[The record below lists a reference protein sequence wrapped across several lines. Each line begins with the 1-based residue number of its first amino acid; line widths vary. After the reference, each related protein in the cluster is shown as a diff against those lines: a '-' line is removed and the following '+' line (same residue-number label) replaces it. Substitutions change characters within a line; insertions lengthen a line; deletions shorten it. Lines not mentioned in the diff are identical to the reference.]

1 MKKRVLSALLA
12 LCLTLSLAGA
22 AFAENEPSG
31 DSSSAVSQ
39 AVSSV
44 ESEPQTQDETVSS
57 DSASGE
63 DQTTAKTE
71 STPAPTET
79 PAASDVTEEE
89 SESTVAP
96 EATEEPEVT
105 AEPDATPTPTED
117 PVADVTENEESDGSV
132 EYTASLETDGE
143 TMNVIV
149 TAPED
154 AFAEGVQPKL
164 SVTMLTAEDELNDV
178 ANKLTDAEVQYDG
191 FTALDITFTDKAT
204 GEEIEPV
211 QQVSVRIELP
221 QTIVDSGIDLNTL
234 AVQHLEEDEN
244 GNVNV
249 AEVATLDNGITLSEE
264 AAAAANEA
272 AGVAPMSDMPAEE
285 ATAGDATET
294 PAAVAEFEVD
304 GFSDFVITWKNDQ
317 NQTTRV
323 TVTCYDAD
331 DTDSE
336 LPDECQP
343 EGLNPLAA
351 GTVFS
356 FTADN
361 AALKIDGYEFVRA
374 EYYSNYY
381 RWRTLTSLS
390 VSANRYGTWRYSVNG
405 GSGSNSAPRIR
416 LYYRK
421 SSDIQIEDTI
431 LTNGSLS
438 AVLADSSAQVTSYTW
453 YRSAN
458 AETNGGYEA
467 VAGETSN
474 TLFVARDGARHYY
487 YVEATLSDGSKL
499 ISAPFQ
505 VTYYDALQ
513 NGSFENPDRNQV
525 DSRYQLVYG
534 PNYSQR
540 SQFMQIPNGTEGL
553 IWQTTA
559 SGKHYDP
566 DLPNG
571 YYTEIVKSTSGN
583 SKYAYGIDRAADGDQ
598 FAELNCETAGALYQ
612 DVLTVPGSTLYWGL
626 EHADRAGD
634 QASRLLVLISDT
646 SELPEGF
653 DPTDYREI
661 VDLGLEDNIV
671 LDVTSDEVAW
681 KYHSGSY
688 PVPEGQYVTR
698 FYFVAGNG
706 STTGNL
712 LDNITFSSKL
722 PKPPAEKG
730 NIVLN
735 KAIAGIDS
743 SAVDLSNVSF
753 TFTIEAEGQEDQTV
767 TLNEEN
773 NWTQILTVDPGSYT
787 ITENNPAQTIGEYT
801 YQSTTISGGTSN
813 GLSTTVEIAENE
825 SELIVYTNTYEQ
837 DVTVDPVVADPDI
850 NKSVEDNNDGTY
862 DLSLDVTG
870 TTGKETT
877 PVNVLYVLDESYSM
891 MWTMDG
897 SYPGTKEENPSG
909 DNKYPEDENQKPI
922 EGATPYSYS
931 YIRFNAAKQ
940 AIERL
945 NDTLKN
951 SENLDAQVAMVTFAQ
966 DHNNPE
972 TYEGENITWIDPKT
986 GTLNLPA
993 SQWETFASGTNYYD
1007 ALTRAQNMIAKLG
1020 SDRKDAE
1027 TVVIFVTD
1035 GEPNWP
1041 RKDGKQDIPY
1051 AKRQAAGALAELNC
1065 DRFYAVGVGSDIGN
1079 DYLAELI
1086 ANVKNG
1092 VAADS
1097 FQSGDTSALVRYFN
1111 QIAADI
1117 AGTDMH
1123 DVTITDTLSNYAELV
1138 DATAI
1143 PTVTVTNADGEN
1155 VAVTPPTELNK
1166 TGTEGNET
1174 YTGTYSFTDGS
1185 ETVDA
1190 IYTYNSAS
1198 KTFSL
1203 AFLESYQLT
1212 KDWKYSITVQ
1222 IKPTD
1227 TAYQEYGEKD
1237 GKYPAA
1243 ETDSEQTE
1251 GDENTGSTSDGQP
1264 GFYSNK
1270 EATLTYDSGEN
1281 EDEEKPYPMPVIQVK
1296 TGKLV
1301 ISKSVSNNVEGQVND
1316 VDYTFTIT
1324 PQNGLTVSWNDVSA
1338 KNSKDVDINITP
1350 VSGSAAAQVTVTGT
1364 DTVTMSGLPL
1374 GDYKVQEN
1382 TGSMADIGD
1391 TYYFSDE
1398 SYEAA
1403 AEDADDVVVA
1413 LDGTYATATVVAGD
1427 STQVNVTN
1435 EYKAYKSVTLTK
1447 EISGTG
1453 SVNTDEFTFTVG
1465 GITDATQIGTGSSDA
1480 KVEKDPDT
1488 GVITVEMTGGK
1499 SVTINKL
1506 KESTVL
1512 TITESVSGGYTPS
1525 IDLSGVD
1532 GYSKDGDVIT
1542 TPGFEASGNTTVTLT
1557 VKNATDDGND
1567 NSLGT
1572 VKFINTRNIPTPTGL
1587 EDNHTK
1593 PFGLMVG
1600 VAVMAGLAL
1609 AGGAVVRR
1617 RRRWME

>member
-63 DQTTAKTE
+63 DQTAAKTE
-71 STPAPTET
+71 SSPAPTET
-79 PAASDVTEEE
+79 PAASDVAE
-89 SESTVAP
+89 
-96 EATEEPEVT
+96 EEPEST
-105 AEPDATPTPTED
+105 PEPEAATESDTTPAPTED

-132 EYTASLETDGE
+132 EYTAALETDGE

-149 TAPED
+149 TAPEG
-154 AFAEGVQPKL
+154 AFAEDVQPKL
-164 SVTMLTAEDELNDV
+164 SVTMLTAEDELNAV
-178 ANKLTDAEVQYDG
+178 AGELDTAEVQYDG
-191 FTALDITFTDKAT
+191 FAALDITFTDEAT
-204 GEEIEPV
+204 GEEVEPV
-211 QQVSVRIELP
+211 KSVTVRIELP
-221 QTIVDSGIDLNTL
+221 QTIVDSGVDLTTL

-244 GNVNV
+244 GNVQKV
-249 AEVATLDNGITLSEE
+249 TEVATLDNGITLSEE
-264 AAAAANEA
+264 AAAAVNEA
-272 AGVAPMSDMPAEE
+272 AGVAPVNDMPAEE
-285 ATAGDATET
+285 ATAGDAAET
-294 PAAVAEFEVD
+294 PAAVAEFEVN
-304 GFSDFVITWKNDQ
+304 GFSDFAITWENNQ
-317 NQTTRV
+317 NRTKDV
-323 TVTCYDAD
+323 TVICYDA

-336 LPDECQP
+336 LPDACKP
-343 EGLNPLAA
+343 EGLNPLTA
-351 GTVFS
+351 GQTFS

-361 AALKIDGYEFVRA
+361 AALKIDGYEFVQA
-374 EYYSNYY
+374 EYYSYY
-381 RWRTLTSLS
+381 KWRTLTSLT
-390 VSANRYGTWRYSVNG
+390 VTYNNRWRYSVNG
-405 GSGSNSAPRIR
+405 GSASSSAPQIR

-453 YRSAN
+453 YRSAE
-458 AETNGGYEA
+458 AEIDGGYAA
-467 VAGETSN
+467 VEGETSN

-487 YVEATLSDGSKL
+487 YVVATLSDGRKL
-499 ISAPFQ
+499 TSAPFQ
-505 VTYYDALQ
+505 ITYYDALQ
-513 NGSFENPDRNQV
+513 NGSFEKPDQSEV
-525 DSRYQLVYG
+525 DYRYQLQYG
-534 PNYSQR
+534 NSK
-540 SQFMQIPNGTEGL
+540 FMQIPNGTEGL

-559 SGKHYDP
+559 SGKHFNTS
-566 DLPNG
+566 LPNG
-571 YYTEIVKSTSGN
+571 YYTEIVKSTNGN
-583 SKYAYGIDRAADGDQ
+583 SADAYGIDRAAEGDQ

-626 EHADRAGD
+626 EHSDRKGG
-634 QASRLLVLISDT
+634 QSSRLLVLISDT
-646 SELPEGF
+646 SELPEEF
-653 DPTDYREI
+653 DPTNYDEI
-661 VDLGLEDNIV
+661 ADLGLEDNIV

-688 PVPEGQYVTR
+688 VVPEGQYVTR

-706 STTGNL
+706 STEGNL
-712 LDNITFSSKL
+712 LDNITFSSEL

-743 SAVDLSNVSF
+743 SAVDLSNVNF
-753 TFTIEAEGQEDQTV
+753 TFTITTKGQEDQTV
-767 TLNEEN
+767 TLNAEN

-787 ITENNPAQTIGEYT
+787 ITENGPAQTIGEYT
-801 YQSTTISGGTSN
+801 YQSTTISGGTSS

-825 SELIVYTNTYEQ
+825 SELVVYTNTYEQ

-850 NKSVEDNNDGTY
+850 NKSVDDNEDGTY
-862 DLSLDVTG
+862 DLSLDVKG
-870 TTGKETT
+870 TTGKGEI

-897 SYPGTKEENPSG
+897 SYPGTAEQNPSG

-922 EGATPYSYS
+922 DGETPYAYS

-945 NDTLKN
+945 NGTLN
-951 SENLDAQVAMVTFAQ
+951 SSGNLDARVAMVTFAQ
-966 DHNNPE
+966 DNNNPS
-972 TYEGENITWIDPKT
+972 TYVGKNIEWLDPKT
-986 GTLNLPA
+986 ATLELPA

-1007 ALTRAQNMIAKLG
+1007 ALTRAQDMIENLE

-1041 RKDGKQDIPY
+1041 REDGKHEDIVY
-1051 AKRQAAGALAELNC
+1051 AKQQAEAALAGLDC

-1079 DYLAELI
+1079 EYLADLI
-1086 ANVKNG
+1086 TNVKDG

-1097 FQSGDTSALVRYFN
+1097 FQSGDTSALVKYFN

-1117 AGTDMH
+1117 AGTDLH
-1123 DVTITDTLSNYAELV
+1123 NVTITDTLSDYAELV
-1138 DATAI
+1138 DVTAV
-1143 PTVTVTNADGEN
+1143 PTVTVTNADEED
-1155 VAVTPPTELNK
+1155 VAVTAPSKLTEN
-1166 TGTEGNET
+1166 GIEGDKK
-1174 YTGTYSFTDGS
+1174 YTGMYSFTDGDKNI
-1185 ETVDA
+1185 DA

-1198 KTFSL
+1198 KTFT
-1203 AFLESYQLT
+1203 LEFPETYQLT
-1212 KDWKYSITVQ
+1212 KDWKYAITVQ

-1227 TAYQEYGEKD
+1227 TAYQEYGDKD
-1237 GKYPAA
+1237 GKYPEAD
-1243 ETDSEQTE
+1243 TDSDQTE
-1251 GDENTGSTSDGQP
+1251 GDENTGITSAGKP
-1264 GFYSNK
+1264 GFYSNT
-1270 EATLTYDSGEN
+1270 EATLTYDSGET
-1281 EDEEKPYPMPVIQVK
+1281 EDKEKPYPMPVIQVK
-1296 TGKLV
+1296 TGELV
-1301 ISKSVSNNVEGQVND
+1301 ISKSVSNNAVGKVND

-1324 PQNGLTVSWNDVSA
+1324 PQDDLTVSWADVSA
-1338 KNSKDVDINITP
+1338 KNSKGADINITP
-1350 VSGSAAAQVTVTGT
+1350 VSGSTAAQVTVTGT
-1364 DTVTMSGLPL
+1364 DTVTISGLPL
-1374 GDYKVQEN
+1374 GDYKVQED
-1382 TGSMADIGD
+1382 TGSMADID
-1391 TYYFSDE
+1391 DDKYYFSDE
-1398 SYEAA
+1398 SYAA
-1403 AEDADDVVVA
+1403 ADNVVV
-1413 LDGTYATATVVAGD
+1413 DSSKTYATATVIAGD
-1427 STQVNVTN
+1427 KTQVNVTN

-1453 SVNTDEFTFTVG
+1453 SINTDEFTFTVD
-1465 GITDATQIGTGSSDA
+1465 GITAVTQIDTLNSGADVA
-1480 KVEKDPDT
+1480 KNSDT
-1488 GVITVEMTGGK
+1488 GVITVRMTGGK

-1506 KESTVL
+1506 KENTVL
-1512 TITESVSGGYTPS
+1512 TITESDSSGYTPS

-1542 TPGFEASGNTTVTLT
+1542 TPGFVASGNTSVTLT
-1557 VKNATDDGND
+1557 VKDATDNGND

>member
-1 MKKRVLSALLA
+1 MQMKKRVLSVLLA
-12 LCLTLSLAGA
+12 LCLAGSLASTAWA
-22 AFAENEPSG
+22 AGDQATPETAEA
-31 DSSSAVSQ
+31 DTSAVVLNEEEEQ
-39 AVSSV
+39 
-44 ESEPQTQDETVSS
+44 QDETTASQEET
-57 DSASGE
+57 SGE
-63 DQTTAKTE
+63 DSTAA
-71 STPAPTET
+71 PAEDPTAQVTET
-79 PAASDVTEEE
+79 
-89 SESTVAP
+89 
-96 EATEEPEVT
+96 EA
-105 AEPDATPTPTED
+105 D
-117 PVADVTENEESDGSV
+117 DGSV
-132 EYTASLETDGE
+132 EYTAALETDGQ
-143 TMNVIV
+143 TMNVVV
-149 TAPED
+149 TAPEG
-154 AFAEGVQPKL
+154 AFAEDVQPEL
-164 SVTMLTAEDELNDV
+164 SVTMLTAEDELNAV
-178 ANKLTDAEVQYDG
+178 ADKLDTAEVQYDG

-221 QTIVDSGIDLNTL
+221 QAIVDSGIDLNTL
-234 AVQHLEEDEN
+234 AVQHLEEDAD
-244 GNVNV
+244 GNVQNV
-249 AEVATLDNGITLSEE
+249 TEVATLDNGITLSEE

-272 AGVAPMSDMPAEE
+272 AGVAPVSDMPAEE
-285 ATAGDATET
+285 ATAGDAAET
-294 PAAVAEFEVD
+294 PAAVAEFDVD
-304 GFSDFVITWKNDQ
+304 GFSDFVITWKKDQ
-317 NQTTRV
+317 NRTKNV

-331 DTDSE
+331 TDSE
-336 LPDECQP
+336 LPDACEP

-361 AALKIDGYEFVRA
+361 AALKIDGYEFVQA
-374 EYYSNYY
+374 KYYSYY
-381 RWRTLTSLS
+381 TWRTLTSLS
-390 VSANRYGTWRYSVNG
+390 VTYNNSIWRYSVNDG
-405 GSGSNSAPRIR
+405 NASTSVPQIR

-438 AVLADSSAQVTSYTW
+438 AVLADSSTQVTSYTW

-458 AETNGGYEA
+458 AETNDGYEA

-499 ISAPFQ
+499 KSAPFQ

-534 PNYSQR
+534 PNRNQR

-559 SGKHYDP
+559 SGKHFDS

-571 YYTEIVKSTSGN
+571 YYTEIVKSTNGN

-626 EHADRAGD
+626 EHADREGD
-634 QASRLLVLISDT
+634 QESRLLVLISDT

-671 LDVTSDEVAW
+671 LDVTSNEVAW

-688 PVPEGQYVTR
+688 LVPEGQYVTR

-712 LDNITFSSKL
+712 LDNITFSSEL

-743 SAVDLSNVSF
+743 SAVDLSDVSF
-753 TFTIEAEGQEDQTV
+753 TFTIKAEGQEDQTV
-767 TLNEEN
+767 TLNAEN
-773 NWTQILTVDPGSYT
+773 NWTQILTVDPGTYT

-850 NKSVEDNNDGTY
+850 NKSVDDNNDGTY

-951 SENLDAQVAMVTFAQ
+951 SENLDARVAMVTFAE
-966 DHNNPE
+966 DNNNPE
-972 TYEGENITWIDPKT
+972 TYVGKNITWIDPKT
-986 GTLNLPA
+986 GTLDLPA

-1007 ALTRAQNMIAKLG
+1007 ALTRAQNMIETLG
-1020 SDRKDAE
+1020 TGREDAE

-1041 RKDGKQDIPY
+1041 RKDNQENIEY
-1051 AKRQAAGALAELNC
+1051 AKKQAADALGDLDC

-1086 ANVKNG
+1086 ANVKKG

-1097 FQSGDTSALVRYFN
+1097 FQSGDTSELVKYFN

-1123 DVTITDTLSNYAELV
+1123 NVTITDTLSDYAELV

-1155 VAVTPPTELNK
+1155 VAVTQPTELNE

-1185 ETVDA
+1185 QTVDA

-1203 AFLESYQLT
+1203 AFPESYQLT
-1212 KDWKYSITVQ
+1212 KDWKYSITVR

-1227 TAYQEYGEKD
+1227 TAYQEYGD
-1237 GKYPAA
+1237 NNGKYPAA
-1243 ETDSEQTE
+1243 ETDSKQTE
-1251 GDENTGSTSDGQP
+1251 GDENTGSTSAGQP
-1264 GFYSNK
+1264 GFYSNTK
-1270 EATLTYDSGEN
+1270 ATLTYDSGKTEGK
-1281 EDEEKPYPMPVIQVK
+1281 EKPYPKPVIQVK
-1296 TGKLV
+1296 TGELV
-1301 ISKSVSNNVEGQVND
+1301 ISKSVSANVTNAVGEVN
-1316 VDYTFTIT
+1316 YTFTIT
-1324 PQNGLTVSWNDVSA
+1324 PQDGLTVSWNDVSA
-1338 KNSKDVDINITP
+1338 KNSKDESVNIEFD
-1350 VSGSAAAQVTVTGT
+1350 SGSNDTNAAQVTVTGT
-1364 DTVTMSGLPL
+1364 DAVTISGLPL
-1374 GDYKVQEN
+1374 GDYKVQED
-1382 TGSMADIGD
+1382 TDSMEDIGD
-1391 TYYFSDE
+1391 TYYFGDE
-1398 SYEAA
+1398 RYAAA
-1403 AEDADDVVVA
+1403 AEDVDDVDVA
-1413 LDGTYATATVVAGD
+1413 QDNTYAIATVIAGG
-1427 STQVNVTN
+1427 STQVDVTN

-1447 EISGTG
+1447 VISGTG
-1453 SVNTDEFTFTVG
+1453 SINTDVFTFTVV
-1465 GITDATQIGTGSSDA
+1465 GITDKNQIGMGNSGAVVKENS
-1480 KVEKDPDT
+1480 DT
-1488 GVITVEMTGGK
+1488 GVITVEMTGEMTGGK

-1506 KESTVL
+1506 KENDTL
-1512 TITESVSGGYTPS
+1512 IITESDCGGYTPS
-1525 IDLSGVD
+1525 IDLSEVD
-1532 GYSKDGDVIT
+1532 GYSKENDVIT
-1542 TPGFEASGNTTVTLT
+1542 TPGFEESGNTTVKLT
-1557 VKNATDDGND
+1557 VKDAEDDGND

-1587 EDNHTK
+1587 ESNHTT
-1593 PFGLMVG
+1593 PYTLMVTAAG
-1600 VAVMAGLAL
+1600 IAGLAL
-1609 AGGAVVRR
+1609 IGGIVARR
-1617 RRRWME
+1617 RRRRME